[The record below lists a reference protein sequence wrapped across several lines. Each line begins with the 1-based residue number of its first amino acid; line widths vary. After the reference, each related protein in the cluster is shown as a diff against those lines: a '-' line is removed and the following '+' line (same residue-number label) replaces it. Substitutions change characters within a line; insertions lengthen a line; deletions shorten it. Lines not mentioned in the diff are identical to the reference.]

1 MDTDFTFPDS
11 DMRFAQTGDV
21 TELVKLVNSAYRGD
35 HSRLGWTTEAD
46 LLDGIRTHPE
56 HMLEQITSPNSVMMV
71 ITGSTGGI
79 KACVYLQEK
88 QPLLYLGMLT
98 VKPELQAA
106 GIGKRL
112 CPVPGFRWRADDGH
126 FGQRGT
132 DCLVCPQRVSTHGRK
147 IAISGGRGTG
157 CAPAAHRICSTGK
170 EVLAMAAPKKCR
182 YNLFFHPLIAVHQD
196 GLFLTGIPLYFA

>member
-21 TELVKLVNSAYRGD
+21 TEFVKLVISAYRGD
-35 HSRLGWTTEAD
+35 LSRLGWTTEAD

-98 VKPELQAA
+98 VKPKLQAA

-112 CPVPGFRWRADDGH
+112 LDTAEAYARSLGLDGV
-126 FGQRGT
+126 QMT
-132 DCLVCPQRVSTHGRK
+132 V
-147 IAISGGRGTG
+147 ISVR
-157 CAPAAHRICSTGK
+157 
-170 EVLAMAAPKKCR
+170 EE
-182 YNLFFHPLIAVHQD
+182 LIAWYARR
-196 GLFLTGIPLYFA
+196 GYLPTGEKLPFPEEEALGVPRQHIEFVVLEKKF